1 MQIILRETMVIFY
14 ILLIF
19 VHFRFRLLERWELE
33 VKDPKVWQLKHAEAI
48 SRGAP
53 RGAPKKAWCSWLHE
67 MKVKRTH
74 RAISCHICGDIG
86 PFPNS
91 TDSWRLFS
99 THMQP

>member
-53 RGAPKKAWCSWLHE
+53 RGAPKKAWCCWLHIHE
-67 MKVKRTH
+67 RKTIRRIPGT
-74 RAISCHICGDIG
+74 
-86 PFPNS
+86 
-91 TDSWRLFS
+91 
-99 THMQP
+99 